1 MTNTIDEVP
10 TILVSATADTTEQ
23 QWQQV
28 LLGIEEE
35 GIPWRWQQ
43 EENNDI
49 VQRAWQA
56 ASRSLLLVGLA
67 CTADE
72 IVVHYRNLPASQP
85 LFRLA
90 RPRQDEQ
97 WRCLGNNAARL
108 VKGVP
113 FK

>member
-1 MTNTIDEVP
+1 MITANDIP
-10 TILVSATADTTEQ
+10 TIAISAAPEVTER

-35 GIPWRWQQ
+35 GIPWRWQPSADG
-43 EENNDI
+43 EV

-56 ASRSLLLVGLA
+56 AARSLLLVGLA
-67 CTADE
+67 CTANE
-72 IVVHYRNLPASQP
+72 MVVHYRNLPADQP

-90 RPRQDEQ
+90 GPQEDDR
-97 WRCLGNNAARL
+97 WRRLGNNAARL
-108 VKGVP
+108 VKGLP